1 MELLERIKENA
12 RRHNMRIVLPEGYE
26 ERNIKAA
33 DQAIEEGLAR
43 IILIGDPEEIKAH
56 AAKLGLKNISKAEI
70 VNPKS
75 HEKKQHYIDM
85 MVELRKSKGLTKE
98 EASKLIEDPL
108 YLGVLMIK
116 NGDAD
121 GEVSGADHAT
131 GDVLRPAFQYVKTA
145 PGISVVS
152 GAFIMILPDKSYGE
166 NGVMVFAD
174 GAVHPNP
181 TDKELAEIAVASAR
195 TAKAIAGINPKVAL
209 LSFSTKG
216 SAKNEMVDKVV
227 NATRIAKEMAPELQ
241 IDGELQADAAI
252 VEAVGK
258 SKAPGS
264 PIAGKANVLVFPD
277 LNTGN
282 IAYKLV
288 QRLAHAEA
296 IGPVLQGMAAP
307 INDLSRGCSVSDIV
321 SLIAITSNQAAA
333 TKKK

>member
-1 MELLERIKENA
+1 
-12 RRHNMRIVLPEGYE
+12 MRIVLPEGYE
-26 ERNIKAA
+26 ERTIKAA
-33 DQAIEEGLAR
+33 DIAIQKELAR
-43 IILIGDPEEIKAH
+43 IILIGDPSEINLH
-56 AAKLGLKNISKAEI
+56 AAKLGLKNISKAKI
-70 VNPKS
+70 VNPKL
-75 HEKKQHYIDM
+75 HEKKDHYIDM
-85 MVELRKSKGLTKE
+85 MVELRKSKGMTRD

-131 GDVLRPAFQYVKTA
+131 GDVLRPAFHYVKTA

-152 GAFIMILPDKSYGE
+152 GAFIMILPDKNFGE
-166 NGVMVFAD
+166 NGVIIFAD

-181 TDKELAEIAVASAR
+181 NEKELAEIAIATAHTAR
-195 TAKAIAGINPKVAL
+195 AIAGFEPRIAM

-216 SAKNEMVDKVV
+216 SAKHEMVDKVV

-241 IDGELQADAAI
+241 IDGELQADAALI
-252 VEAVGK
+252 DAIGK

-264 PIAGKANVLVFPD
+264 PIAGKANVLIFPD
-277 LNTGN
+277 LNSGN

-296 IGPVLQGMAAP
+296 IGPILQGMAAP
-307 INDLSRGCSVSDIV
+307 INDLSRGCSVNDIV
-321 SLIAITSNQAAA
+321 SMIAITSNQAAGL
-333 TKKK
+333 KK